1 MELVQQI
8 NTAINQ
14 VVWGV
19 PMLILLLGVGILM
32 TVRSGGLQFRRFGYA
47 MRNTLG
53 KVLKKSEA
61 GEGEITPFQAVAT
74 ALAGTLGTG
83 SIAGITTA
91 VTLGGPGTLFWLW
104 ITALIGMATK
114 YAEVLLAVKFR
125 ERNERGDWVGG
136 PMYYIKNGLGK
147 KWKWLGA
154 LFCIFAALA
163 ALGTGNAIQAGN
175 IVGAINTLVLSFDP
189 SFGGTETLKLVLG
202 IVLAILAGLY
212 LTAVYSDIPFIA
224 KWRTAYIQT
233 AMNTLSHQWLA
244 TAFIPRSVIDKVLAE
259 MEAAREAQIGI
270 NSEWDEGESESR
282 NPTLTNTKGMSKE
295 EIAFYNLFWE
305 VNVPSM
311 QAYVKEHPDAL
322 AAGWSRINIDK
333 SALTAD
339 GTSIRTIQGEQVLA
353 IDARNKIL
361 IARVKGSTYRG
372 VLVIMK
378 DPSRL
383 SLQAAS
389 TLGSVGQVCGKIA
402 EAHGGVIGMTGS
414 GFIDPGGTGNGG
426 TLAGYAMCNGKSYG
440 SHMGYGYKRLE
451 LHKDNRIY
459 IRDSDSSVSPDTTDA
474 VEFSPAMIIDG
485 ETVVNARSG
494 FSDLQPRACLG
505 QSKYGEIIALLVEG
519 RLTTSVGISVPD
531 CAAIM
536 TKHDCMQAM
545 NLDGGTS
552 AMIWY
557 KGKYIMRSSNPA
569 LTAGRTL
576 PNAFVY
582 TGN

>member
-1 MELVQQI
+1 
-8 NTAINQ
+8 
-14 VVWGV
+14 
-19 PMLILLLGVGILM
+19 M
-32 TVRSGGLQFRRFGYA
+32 T
-47 MRNTLG
+47 
-53 KVLKKSEA
+53 
-61 GEGEITPFQAVAT
+61 
-74 ALAGTLGTG
+74 
-83 SIAGITTA
+83 
-91 VTLGGPGTLFWLW
+91 
-104 ITALIGMATK
+104 
-114 YAEVLLAVKFR
+114 
-125 ERNERGDWVGG
+125 
-136 PMYYIKNGLGK
+136 
-147 KWKWLGA
+147 
-154 LFCIFAALA
+154 
-163 ALGTGNAIQAGN
+163 
-175 IVGAINTLVLSFDP
+175 
-189 SFGGTETLKLVLG
+189 
-202 IVLAILAGLY
+202 
-212 LTAVYSDIPFIA
+212 
-224 KWRTAYIQT
+224 
-233 AMNTLSHQWLA
+233 TLSHQWLA

-282 NPTLTNTKGMSKE
+282 NPTLTNTEGMSKE

-311 QAYVKEHPDAL
+311 QAYVKEHPDAR
-322 AAGWSRINIDK
+322 AAGWSRINIDH
-333 SALTAD
+333 SALTD
-339 GTSIRTIQGEQVLA
+339 NGTSIRTIQGEQVLA

-426 TLAGYAMCNGKSYG
+426 TLAGYALCYGKSYG

-459 IRDSDSSVSPDTTDA
+459 IRDSDSSVSPATTAA

-494 FSDLQPRACLG
+494 ISDLQPRACLG

-536 TKHDCMQAM
+536 AKHDCMQAM

>member
-1 MELVQQI
+1 MKLFSAPPRPTGTQRPASDTAQQRPAQQRPAKQRPAQQRPAQQRPAQQRPAQQRPAQQRPAQQRPAQQRPAQQRPAQQRPAQQRPAQQRP
-8 NTAINQ
+8 TQQAYASQ
-14 VVWGV
+14 WTDDAARPRRSAPDDRRRAQQAAPAGKHGRKAKKAKK
-19 PMLILLLGVGILM
+19 PKKKKSLGRRLLILFL
-32 TVRSGGLQFRRFGYA
+32 
-47 MRNTLG
+47 
-53 KVLKKSEA
+53 
-61 GEGEITPFQAVAT
+61 
-74 ALAGTLGTG
+74 
-83 SIAGITTA
+83 
-91 VTLGGPGTLFWLW
+91 
-104 ITALIGMATK
+104 
-114 YAEVLLAVKFR
+114 
-125 ERNERGDWVGG
+125 
-136 PMYYIKNGLGK
+136 
-147 KWKWLGA
+147 
-154 LFCIFAALA
+154 
-163 ALGTGNAIQAGN
+163 
-175 IVGAINTLVLSFDP
+175 
-189 SFGGTETLKLVLG
+189 
-202 IVLAILAGLY
+202 VLAILAGLY

-270 NSEWDEGESESR
+270 NSEWGEGESESR
-282 NPTLTNTKGMSKE
+282 NPTLTNTEGMSKE

-333 SALTAD
+333 SALTDD

-353 IDARNKIL
+353 IDAQNEIM

-536 TKHDCMQAM
+536 AKHDCMQAM

-582 TGN
+582 AGK

>member
-1 MELVQQI
+1 MKLFSAPPRPTGAQRPASDTAQQRPTQQRPAQQRPAQQRPVQQRPVQQRPAQQRP
-8 NTAINQ
+8 TQQRPAQ
-14 VVWGV
+14 QRPAQQRPVQQRPVQQRPAQQRPTQQRPAQQRPAQQRPVQQRPAQQRPAQQHPAQQRPTQQRPAQRSASQWTDDAARPRRSAPDDCRRVQQPAPAPAGKHGRKAKKAKK
-19 PMLILLLGVGILM
+19 PKKKKSLGHRLLILFL
-32 TVRSGGLQFRRFGYA
+32 
-47 MRNTLG
+47 
-53 KVLKKSEA
+53 
-61 GEGEITPFQAVAT
+61 
-74 ALAGTLGTG
+74 
-83 SIAGITTA
+83 
-91 VTLGGPGTLFWLW
+91 
-104 ITALIGMATK
+104 
-114 YAEVLLAVKFR
+114 
-125 ERNERGDWVGG
+125 
-136 PMYYIKNGLGK
+136 
-147 KWKWLGA
+147 
-154 LFCIFAALA
+154 
-163 ALGTGNAIQAGN
+163 
-175 IVGAINTLVLSFDP
+175 
-189 SFGGTETLKLVLG
+189 
-202 IVLAILAGLY
+202 VLAILAGLY

-244 TAFIPRSVIDKVLAE
+244 TAFIPRSVIDKVVAE
-259 MEAAREAQIGI
+259 MEAAREAQIGV
-270 NSEWDEGESESR
+270 NSEWDEEEIASR
-282 NPTLTNTKGMSKE
+282 NPTLTDTKGMSKE
-295 EIAFYNLFWE
+295 EITFYNLFWE
-305 VNVPSM
+305 VDVPSM

-333 SALTAD
+333 SALTD
-339 GTSIRTIQGEQVLA
+339 NGTSIRTIQGEQVLA
-353 IDARNKIL
+353 IDAQNEIL
-361 IARVKGSTYRG
+361 IAREKGSTYRG

-440 SHMGYGYKRLE
+440 GHMGYGYKRLE
-451 LHKDNRIY
+451 LHEDNRIY
-459 IRDSDSSVSPDTTDA
+459 IRDSDSEVSPGTTDA

-536 TKHDCMQAM
+536 AKHDCMQAM

-582 TGN
+582 AGK

>member
-1 MELVQQI
+1 MKLFSAPPRPTGAQRPASDTAQQRPTQQRPTQQRPAQQRPAQQRPVQQRPAQQRP
-8 NTAINQ
+8 TQQRPAQ
-14 VVWGV
+14 QRPAQQRPVQQRPAQQRPAQQHPAQQRPTQQRPAQRSASQWTDDAARPRRSAPDDCRRVQQPAPAPAGKHGRKAKKAKK
-19 PMLILLLGVGILM
+19 PKKKKSLGHRLLILFL
-32 TVRSGGLQFRRFGYA
+32 
-47 MRNTLG
+47 
-53 KVLKKSEA
+53 
-61 GEGEITPFQAVAT
+61 
-74 ALAGTLGTG
+74 
-83 SIAGITTA
+83 
-91 VTLGGPGTLFWLW
+91 
-104 ITALIGMATK
+104 
-114 YAEVLLAVKFR
+114 
-125 ERNERGDWVGG
+125 
-136 PMYYIKNGLGK
+136 
-147 KWKWLGA
+147 
-154 LFCIFAALA
+154 
-163 ALGTGNAIQAGN
+163 
-175 IVGAINTLVLSFDP
+175 
-189 SFGGTETLKLVLG
+189 
-202 IVLAILAGLY
+202 VLAILAGLY

-244 TAFIPRSVIDKVLAE
+244 TAFIPRSVIDKVVAE
-259 MEAAREAQIGI
+259 MEAAREAQIGV
-270 NSEWDEGESESR
+270 NSEWDEEEIESR
-282 NPTLTNTKGMSKE
+282 NPTLTDTKGMSKE

-305 VNVPSM
+305 VDVPSM

-333 SALTAD
+333 SALTDD

-353 IDARNKIL
+353 IDAQNEIM

-459 IRDSDSSVSPDTTDA
+459 IRDCDSEVSPDTTDA

-536 TKHDCMQAM
+536 AKHDCMQAM

-582 TGN
+582 AGK

>member
-1 MELVQQI
+1 MKLFSAPPRPTGAQRPASDTAQQRPTQQRPAQQRPTQQRPAQQRPAQQRPAQQRPAQQRPAQQRPAQQRPAQQRPAQRSASQWTDDAARPRRSAPDDRRRVQQP
-8 NTAINQ
+8 APAPA
-14 VVWGV
+14 GKHGRKAKKAKK
-19 PMLILLLGVGILM
+19 PKKKKSLGRRLLILFL
-32 TVRSGGLQFRRFGYA
+32 
-47 MRNTLG
+47 
-53 KVLKKSEA
+53 
-61 GEGEITPFQAVAT
+61 
-74 ALAGTLGTG
+74 
-83 SIAGITTA
+83 
-91 VTLGGPGTLFWLW
+91 
-104 ITALIGMATK
+104 
-114 YAEVLLAVKFR
+114 
-125 ERNERGDWVGG
+125 
-136 PMYYIKNGLGK
+136 
-147 KWKWLGA
+147 
-154 LFCIFAALA
+154 
-163 ALGTGNAIQAGN
+163 
-175 IVGAINTLVLSFDP
+175 
-189 SFGGTETLKLVLG
+189 
-202 IVLAILAGLY
+202 VLAILAGLY

-282 NPTLTNTKGMSKE
+282 NPTLTNTEGMSKE

-440 SHMGYGYKRLE
+440 GHMGYGYKRLE

-536 TKHDCMQAM
+536 AKHDCMQAM

-582 TGN
+582 AGK

>member
-1 MELVQQI
+1 MKLFSAPPRPTGAQRPASDTAQQRPTQQRPAQQRPTQQRPAQQRPAQQRPAQQRPAQQRPAQQRPAQQRPAQQRPAQRSASQWTDDAARPRRSAPDDRRRVQQP
-8 NTAINQ
+8 APAPA
-14 VVWGV
+14 GKHGRKAKKAKK
-19 PMLILLLGVGILM
+19 PKKKKSLGRRLLILFL
-32 TVRSGGLQFRRFGYA
+32 
-47 MRNTLG
+47 
-53 KVLKKSEA
+53 
-61 GEGEITPFQAVAT
+61 
-74 ALAGTLGTG
+74 
-83 SIAGITTA
+83 
-91 VTLGGPGTLFWLW
+91 
-104 ITALIGMATK
+104 
-114 YAEVLLAVKFR
+114 
-125 ERNERGDWVGG
+125 
-136 PMYYIKNGLGK
+136 
-147 KWKWLGA
+147 
-154 LFCIFAALA
+154 
-163 ALGTGNAIQAGN
+163 
-175 IVGAINTLVLSFDP
+175 
-189 SFGGTETLKLVLG
+189 
-202 IVLAILAGLY
+202 VLAILAGLY

-459 IRDSDSSVSPDTTDA
+459 IRDSDSKVSPDTTDA

-536 TKHDCMQAM
+536 AKHDCMQAM

>member
-1 MELVQQI
+1 MKLFSSPPRPTGTQRPATDSVQQRPTQQRPTQQQPAQQRPAQQHPAQQRPAQQRPAQQRPAQQRPAQQRPTQQRPTQQQPAQQRPAQQRPAQQRPVRQRKPQSADMWTE
-8 NTAINQ
+8 NAAAQPRSSAPDDRRAQPAAQPQTGKHGRKAKKAKKPKKKKS
-14 VVWGV
+14 VGRRL
-19 PMLILLLGVGILM
+19 LILFL
-32 TVRSGGLQFRRFGYA
+32 
-47 MRNTLG
+47 
-53 KVLKKSEA
+53 
-61 GEGEITPFQAVAT
+61 
-74 ALAGTLGTG
+74 
-83 SIAGITTA
+83 
-91 VTLGGPGTLFWLW
+91 
-104 ITALIGMATK
+104 
-114 YAEVLLAVKFR
+114 
-125 ERNERGDWVGG
+125 
-136 PMYYIKNGLGK
+136 
-147 KWKWLGA
+147 
-154 LFCIFAALA
+154 
-163 ALGTGNAIQAGN
+163 
-175 IVGAINTLVLSFDP
+175 
-189 SFGGTETLKLVLG
+189 
-202 IVLAILAGLY
+202 VLAILAGLY

-244 TAFIPRSVIDKVLAE
+244 TAFIPRSVIDKVVAE
-259 MEAAREAQIGI
+259 MEAAREAQIGV

-282 NPTLTNTKGMSKE
+282 NPTLTDTKGMSKE
-295 EIAFYNLFWE
+295 EITFYNLFWE
-305 VNVPSM
+305 VDVPSM

-322 AAGWSRINIDK
+322 AAGWSRINIDH
-333 SALTAD
+333 SALTD
-339 GTSIRTIQGEQVLA
+339 NGTSIRTIQGEQVLA
-353 IDARNKIL
+353 IDAQNEIL
-361 IARVKGSTYRG
+361 IVREKGSTYRG
-372 VLVIMK
+372 VLVVMK

-383 SLQAAS
+383 SLHAAT
-389 TLGSVGQVCGKIA
+389 TLGSIGQYCGQIA
-402 EAHGGVIGMTGS
+402 QAHGGVIGMTGS

-426 TLAGYAMCNGKSYG
+426 TLAGYAMCNGKAYG
-440 SHMGYGYKRLE
+440 DHMGYGYKRLE
-451 LHKDNRIY
+451 LHADNRIY
-459 IRDSDSSVSPDTTDA
+459 IRDSASPVSSDTTDA

-536 TKHDCMQAM
+536 AKHDCMQAM

-582 TGN
+582 AGN

>member
-1 MELVQQI
+1 MKLFSAPPRPTGAQRPASDTAQQRPTQQRPTQQCPTQQRPTQQRPTQQRPTQQRPTQQRPAQQRPAQQRPAQQRPAQQRPAQQHPAQQRPAQQHPAQQRPAQQRPAQRSASQWTDDTARPRRSAPDDRRRVQQP
-8 NTAINQ
+8 APAPA
-14 VVWGV
+14 GKHGRKAKKAKK
-19 PMLILLLGVGILM
+19 PKKKKSLGRRLLILFL
-32 TVRSGGLQFRRFGYA
+32 
-47 MRNTLG
+47 
-53 KVLKKSEA
+53 
-61 GEGEITPFQAVAT
+61 
-74 ALAGTLGTG
+74 
-83 SIAGITTA
+83 
-91 VTLGGPGTLFWLW
+91 
-104 ITALIGMATK
+104 
-114 YAEVLLAVKFR
+114 
-125 ERNERGDWVGG
+125 
-136 PMYYIKNGLGK
+136 
-147 KWKWLGA
+147 
-154 LFCIFAALA
+154 
-163 ALGTGNAIQAGN
+163 
-175 IVGAINTLVLSFDP
+175 
-189 SFGGTETLKLVLG
+189 
-202 IVLAILAGLY
+202 VLAILAGLY

-244 TAFIPRSVIDKVLAE
+244 TAFIPRSVIDKVIAE
-259 MEAAREAQIGI
+259 MEAAREAQIGV
-270 NSEWDEGESESR
+270 NSEWDEEEIESR
-282 NPTLTNTKGMSKE
+282 NPTLTDTKGMSKE

-305 VNVPSM
+305 VDVPSM
-311 QAYVKEHPDAL
+311 QAYIKEHPDAL

-333 SALTAD
+333 SALTD
-339 GTSIRTIQGEQVLA
+339 NGTSIRTIQGEQVLA
-353 IDARNKIL
+353 IDAQNEIM

-440 SHMGYGYKRLE
+440 GHMGYGYKRLE
-451 LHKDNRIY
+451 LHEDNRIY
-459 IRDSDSSVSPDTTDA
+459 IRDSDSEVSPGTTDA

-519 RLTTSVGISVPD
+519 RLATSVGISVPD

-536 TKHDCMQAM
+536 AKHDCMQAM

-582 TGN
+582 AGK

>member
-1 MELVQQI
+1 MKLFSAPPRPTGAQRPASDTAQQRPTQQRPTGAQRPASDTAQQRPAQQRPAQQRPAQQRPAQQRPAQQRPAQQRPAQQRPAQQRPAQQRLAQQRPAQQRPAQQRPAQRSASQWTDDAARPRRSAPDDRRRVQQP
-8 NTAINQ
+8 APAPA
-14 VVWGV
+14 GKHGRKAKKAKK
-19 PMLILLLGVGILM
+19 PKKKKSLGRRLLILFL
-32 TVRSGGLQFRRFGYA
+32 
-47 MRNTLG
+47 
-53 KVLKKSEA
+53 
-61 GEGEITPFQAVAT
+61 
-74 ALAGTLGTG
+74 
-83 SIAGITTA
+83 
-91 VTLGGPGTLFWLW
+91 
-104 ITALIGMATK
+104 
-114 YAEVLLAVKFR
+114 
-125 ERNERGDWVGG
+125 
-136 PMYYIKNGLGK
+136 
-147 KWKWLGA
+147 
-154 LFCIFAALA
+154 
-163 ALGTGNAIQAGN
+163 
-175 IVGAINTLVLSFDP
+175 
-189 SFGGTETLKLVLG
+189 
-202 IVLAILAGLY
+202 VLAILAGLY

-244 TAFIPRSVIDKVLAE
+244 TAFIPRSVIDKVIAE
-259 MEAAREAQIGI
+259 MEAAREAQIGV
-270 NSEWDEGESESR
+270 NSEWDEEEIESR
-282 NPTLTNTKGMSKE
+282 NPTLTDTKGMSKE

-305 VNVPSM
+305 VDVPSM
-311 QAYVKEHPDAL
+311 QAYIKEHPDAL

-333 SALTAD
+333 SALTD
-339 GTSIRTIQGEQVLA
+339 NGTSIRTIQGEQVLA
-353 IDARNKIL
+353 IDAQNEIM

-440 SHMGYGYKRLE
+440 GHMGYGYKRLE
-451 LHKDNRIY
+451 LHEDNRIY
-459 IRDSDSSVSPDTTDA
+459 IRDSDSEVSPGTTDA

-519 RLTTSVGISVPD
+519 RLATSVGISVPD

-536 TKHDCMQAM
+536 AKHDCMQAM

-582 TGN
+582 AGK

>member
-1 MELVQQI
+1 MKLFSSPPRPTGTQRPASDPAQQRPTQQHPAQQRPTQQRPAQQRPAQQRPAQQRPTQQRPAQQR
-8 NTAINQ
+8 TAQ
-14 VVWGV
+14 QAYASQWTDDAARPRRSAPDARRRPPQAAPAAAGKHGRKAKKAKK
-19 PMLILLLGVGILM
+19 PKKKKSLGRRLLILFL
-32 TVRSGGLQFRRFGYA
+32 
-47 MRNTLG
+47 
-53 KVLKKSEA
+53 
-61 GEGEITPFQAVAT
+61 
-74 ALAGTLGTG
+74 
-83 SIAGITTA
+83 
-91 VTLGGPGTLFWLW
+91 
-104 ITALIGMATK
+104 
-114 YAEVLLAVKFR
+114 
-125 ERNERGDWVGG
+125 
-136 PMYYIKNGLGK
+136 
-147 KWKWLGA
+147 
-154 LFCIFAALA
+154 
-163 ALGTGNAIQAGN
+163 
-175 IVGAINTLVLSFDP
+175 
-189 SFGGTETLKLVLG
+189 
-202 IVLAILAGLY
+202 VLAILAGLY
-212 LTAVYSDIPFIA
+212 LTAVA

-270 NSEWDEGESESR
+270 NSEWGEGESESR
-282 NPTLTNTKGMSKE
+282 NPTLTNTEGMSKE

-322 AAGWSRINIDK
+322 DK

>member
-1 MELVQQI
+1 MKLFSSPPRPTGTQRPATDSVQQRP
-8 NTAINQ
+8 TQQRPTQQQPAQ
-14 VVWGV
+14 QRPAQQRPTQQR
-19 PMLILLLGVGILM
+19 PMQQRPAQQHPAQQRPAQQRPAQQRPAQQQPARQQPAQQRPARQRKPQSADMWTENAAAQPRRSAPDDRRRVQQAAPAPTGKHGRKAKKAKKPKKKKSIGRRLLILFL
-32 TVRSGGLQFRRFGYA
+32 
-47 MRNTLG
+47 
-53 KVLKKSEA
+53 
-61 GEGEITPFQAVAT
+61 
-74 ALAGTLGTG
+74 
-83 SIAGITTA
+83 
-91 VTLGGPGTLFWLW
+91 
-104 ITALIGMATK
+104 
-114 YAEVLLAVKFR
+114 
-125 ERNERGDWVGG
+125 
-136 PMYYIKNGLGK
+136 
-147 KWKWLGA
+147 
-154 LFCIFAALA
+154 
-163 ALGTGNAIQAGN
+163 
-175 IVGAINTLVLSFDP
+175 
-189 SFGGTETLKLVLG
+189 
-202 IVLAILAGLY
+202 VLAILAGLY

-244 TAFIPRSVIDKVLAE
+244 TAFIPRSVIDKVVAE
-259 MEAAREAQIGI
+259 MEAAREAQIGV

-282 NPTLTNTKGMSKE
+282 NPTLTDTKGMSKE
-295 EIAFYNLFWE
+295 EITFYNLFWE
-305 VNVPSM
+305 VDVPSM

-322 AAGWSRINIDK
+322 AAGWSRINIDH
-333 SALTAD
+333 SALTD
-339 GTSIRTIQGEQVLA
+339 NGTSIRTIQGEQVLA
-353 IDARNKIL
+353 IDAQNEIL
-361 IARVKGSTYRG
+361 IVREKGSTYRG
-372 VLVIMK
+372 VLVVMK

-383 SLQAAS
+383 SLHAAT
-389 TLGSVGQVCGKIA
+389 TLGSIGQYCGQIA
-402 EAHGGVIGMTGS
+402 QAHGGVIGMTGS

-426 TLAGYAMCNGKSYG
+426 TLAGYAMCNGKAYG
-440 SHMGYGYKRLE
+440 DHMGYGYKRLE
-451 LHKDNRIY
+451 LHADNRIY
-459 IRDSDSSVSPDTTDA
+459 IRDSASPVSSDTTDA

-536 TKHDCMQAM
+536 AKHDCMQAM

-582 TGN
+582 AGN

>member
-1 MELVQQI
+1 MKLFSAPPRPTGAQRPASDTAQQRPTQQRPAQQRPTQQRPAQQRPAQQRPAQQRPAQQRPAQQRPAQQRPAQQRPAQRSASQWTDDAARPRRSAPDDRRRVQQP
-8 NTAINQ
+8 APAPA
-14 VVWGV
+14 GKHGRKAKKAKK
-19 PMLILLLGVGILM
+19 PKKKKSLGRRLLILFL
-32 TVRSGGLQFRRFGYA
+32 
-47 MRNTLG
+47 
-53 KVLKKSEA
+53 
-61 GEGEITPFQAVAT
+61 
-74 ALAGTLGTG
+74 
-83 SIAGITTA
+83 
-91 VTLGGPGTLFWLW
+91 
-104 ITALIGMATK
+104 
-114 YAEVLLAVKFR
+114 
-125 ERNERGDWVGG
+125 
-136 PMYYIKNGLGK
+136 
-147 KWKWLGA
+147 
-154 LFCIFAALA
+154 
-163 ALGTGNAIQAGN
+163 
-175 IVGAINTLVLSFDP
+175 
-189 SFGGTETLKLVLG
+189 
-202 IVLAILAGLY
+202 VLAILAGLY

-353 IDARNKIL
+353 IDARNEIL

-459 IRDSDSSVSPDTTDA
+459 IRDSDSKVSPDTTDA

-485 ETVVNARSG
+485 ETVVSARSG

-536 TKHDCMQAM
+536 AKHDCMQAM

>member
-1 MELVQQI
+1 MKLFSAPPRPTGAQRPASDTAQQRPTQQRPTGAQRPASDTAQQRPAQQRPTQQRPTQQRPAQQRPAQQRPAQQRPAQQRPAQQRPAQQRPAQQRLAQQRPAQQRPAQQRPAQRSASQWTDDTARPRRSAPDDRRRVQQP
-8 NTAINQ
+8 APAPA
-14 VVWGV
+14 GKHGRKAKKAKK
-19 PMLILLLGVGILM
+19 PKKKKSLGRRLLILFL
-32 TVRSGGLQFRRFGYA
+32 
-47 MRNTLG
+47 
-53 KVLKKSEA
+53 
-61 GEGEITPFQAVAT
+61 
-74 ALAGTLGTG
+74 
-83 SIAGITTA
+83 
-91 VTLGGPGTLFWLW
+91 
-104 ITALIGMATK
+104 
-114 YAEVLLAVKFR
+114 
-125 ERNERGDWVGG
+125 
-136 PMYYIKNGLGK
+136 
-147 KWKWLGA
+147 
-154 LFCIFAALA
+154 
-163 ALGTGNAIQAGN
+163 
-175 IVGAINTLVLSFDP
+175 
-189 SFGGTETLKLVLG
+189 
-202 IVLAILAGLY
+202 VLAILAGLY

-244 TAFIPRSVIDKVLAE
+244 TAFIPRSVIDKVIAE
-259 MEAAREAQIGI
+259 MEAAREAQIGV
-270 NSEWDEGESESR
+270 NSEWDEEEIESR
-282 NPTLTNTKGMSKE
+282 NPTLTDTKGMSKE

-305 VNVPSM
+305 VDVPSM
-311 QAYVKEHPDAL
+311 QAYIKEHPDAL

-333 SALTAD
+333 SALTD
-339 GTSIRTIQGEQVLA
+339 NGTSIRTIQGEQVLA
-353 IDARNKIL
+353 IDAQNEIM

-426 TLAGYAMCNGKSYG
+426 TLAGYAMCNGKPYG
-440 SHMGYGYKRLE
+440 GHMGYGYKRLE
-451 LHKDNRIY
+451 LHEDNRIY
-459 IRDSDSSVSPDTTDA
+459 IQDSDSEVSPGTTDA

-519 RLTTSVGISVPD
+519 RLATSVGISVPD

-536 TKHDCMQAM
+536 AKHDCMQAM

-582 TGN
+582 AGK

>member
-1 MELVQQI
+1 MKLFSAPPRPTGAQRPASDTAQQRPTQQRPAQQCPAQQRPAQQHPAQQHPAQQRPAQQRPVQQRPAQQRPAQQRPAQRSASQW
-8 NTAINQ
+8 TDDAARPRRSAPDDRRRVQ
-14 VVWGV
+14 QPAPASAGKHGRKAKKAKK
-19 PMLILLLGVGILM
+19 PKKKKSLGHRLLILFL
-32 TVRSGGLQFRRFGYA
+32 
-47 MRNTLG
+47 
-53 KVLKKSEA
+53 
-61 GEGEITPFQAVAT
+61 
-74 ALAGTLGTG
+74 
-83 SIAGITTA
+83 
-91 VTLGGPGTLFWLW
+91 
-104 ITALIGMATK
+104 
-114 YAEVLLAVKFR
+114 
-125 ERNERGDWVGG
+125 
-136 PMYYIKNGLGK
+136 
-147 KWKWLGA
+147 
-154 LFCIFAALA
+154 
-163 ALGTGNAIQAGN
+163 
-175 IVGAINTLVLSFDP
+175 
-189 SFGGTETLKLVLG
+189 
-202 IVLAILAGLY
+202 VLAILAGLY

-244 TAFIPRSVIDKVLAE
+244 TAFIPRSVIDKVVAE
-259 MEAAREAQIGI
+259 MEAAREAQIGV
-270 NSEWDEGESESR
+270 NSEWDEEEIASR
-282 NPTLTNTKGMSKE
+282 NPTLTDTKGMSKE
-295 EIAFYNLFWE
+295 EITFYNLFWE
-305 VNVPSM
+305 VDVPSM

-333 SALTAD
+333 SALTD
-339 GTSIRTIQGEQVLA
+339 NGTSIRTIQGEQVLA
-353 IDARNKIL
+353 IDAQNEIL
-361 IARVKGSTYRG
+361 IAREKGSTYRG

-426 TLAGYAMCNGKSYG
+426 TLAGYAMCNGKPYG
-440 SHMGYGYKRLE
+440 GHMGYGYKRLE
-451 LHKDNRIY
+451 LHEDNRIY
-459 IRDSDSSVSPDTTDA
+459 IRDSDSEVSPGTTDA

-536 TKHDCMQAM
+536 AKHDCMQAM

-582 TGN
+582 AGK

>member
-1 MELVQQI
+1 MKLFSAPPRPTGAQRPAFDTAQQRPAQQRPTQQRPTQQRPTQQRPAQQRPAQQRPAQQRPAQQHPAQQRPAQQRPAQQRPAQQRPAQQHPAQQRPAQQRPAQRSASQWTDDAARPRHSAPDDRRRVQQP
-8 NTAINQ
+8 APAPA
-14 VVWGV
+14 GKHGRKAKKAKK
-19 PMLILLLGVGILM
+19 PKKKKSLGHRLLILFL
-32 TVRSGGLQFRRFGYA
+32 
-47 MRNTLG
+47 
-53 KVLKKSEA
+53 
-61 GEGEITPFQAVAT
+61 
-74 ALAGTLGTG
+74 
-83 SIAGITTA
+83 
-91 VTLGGPGTLFWLW
+91 
-104 ITALIGMATK
+104 
-114 YAEVLLAVKFR
+114 
-125 ERNERGDWVGG
+125 
-136 PMYYIKNGLGK
+136 
-147 KWKWLGA
+147 
-154 LFCIFAALA
+154 
-163 ALGTGNAIQAGN
+163 
-175 IVGAINTLVLSFDP
+175 
-189 SFGGTETLKLVLG
+189 
-202 IVLAILAGLY
+202 VLAILAGLY

-244 TAFIPRSVIDKVLAE
+244 TAFIPRSVIDKVVAE
-259 MEAAREAQIGI
+259 MEAAREAQIGV
-270 NSEWDEGESESR
+270 NSEWDEGEVESR
-282 NPTLTNTKGMSKE
+282 NPTLTDTKGMSKE
-295 EIAFYNLFWE
+295 EITFYNLFWE
-305 VNVPSM
+305 VDVPSM

-333 SALTAD
+333 SALTGD

-353 IDARNKIL
+353 IDAQNEIL
-361 IARVKGSTYRG
+361 IAREKGSTYRG

-440 SHMGYGYKRLE
+440 GHMGYGYKRLE
-451 LHKDNRIY
+451 LHEDNRIY
-459 IRDSDSSVSPDTTDA
+459 IRDSDSEVSPGTTDA

-536 TKHDCMQAM
+536 AKHDCMQAM

-582 TGN
+582 AGK

>member
-1 MELVQQI
+1 MKLFSAPPRPTGAQRPASDTAQQRPAQQRPAQQRPAQQRPAQQRPAQQRPAQQRPTQQRPTQQRPVQQRPAQQRPAQRSASQW
-8 NTAINQ
+8 TDDAARPRRSAPDDRRRVQ
-14 VVWGV
+14 QPAPDLAGKHGRKAKKAKK
-19 PMLILLLGVGILM
+19 PKKKKSLGHRLLILFL
-32 TVRSGGLQFRRFGYA
+32 
-47 MRNTLG
+47 
-53 KVLKKSEA
+53 
-61 GEGEITPFQAVAT
+61 
-74 ALAGTLGTG
+74 
-83 SIAGITTA
+83 
-91 VTLGGPGTLFWLW
+91 
-104 ITALIGMATK
+104 
-114 YAEVLLAVKFR
+114 
-125 ERNERGDWVGG
+125 
-136 PMYYIKNGLGK
+136 
-147 KWKWLGA
+147 
-154 LFCIFAALA
+154 
-163 ALGTGNAIQAGN
+163 
-175 IVGAINTLVLSFDP
+175 
-189 SFGGTETLKLVLG
+189 
-202 IVLAILAGLY
+202 VLAILAGLY

-244 TAFIPRSVIDKVLAE
+244 TAFIPRSVIDKVVAE
-259 MEAAREAQIGI
+259 MEAAREAQIGV
-270 NSEWDEGESESR
+270 NSEWDEGEVESR
-282 NPTLTNTKGMSKE
+282 NPTLTDTKGMSKE
-295 EIAFYNLFWE
+295 EITFYNLFWE
-305 VNVPSM
+305 VDVPSM
-311 QAYVKEHPDAL
+311 QAYIKEHPDAL

-333 SALTAD
+333 SALTD
-339 GTSIRTIQGEQVLA
+339 NGTSIRTIQGEQVLA
-353 IDARNKIL
+353 IDAQNEIL
-361 IARVKGSTYRG
+361 IAREKGSTYRG

-440 SHMGYGYKRLE
+440 GHMGYGYKRLE
-451 LHKDNRIY
+451 LHEDNRIY
-459 IRDSDSSVSPDTTDA
+459 IRDSDSEVSPGTTDA

-536 TKHDCMQAM
+536 AKHDCMQAM

-582 TGN
+582 AGK

>member
-202 IVLAILAGLY
+202 IVLAILAAVVLFGGVKRLGAVTEKLVPAMAVLYIGTCLAVVLYNAGNLPAVFRDIFAGAFSPNGVTGGAVGSMFLVLSWGVKRGIFSNEAGLG
-212 LTAVYSDIPFIA
+212 TAPMAHATTSEREPVRQALYGIFEVF
-224 KWRTAYIQT
+224 
-233 AMNTLSHQWLA
+233 NT
-244 TAFIPRSVIDKVLAE
+244 II
-259 MEAAREAQIGI
+259 IC
-270 NSEWDEGESESR
+270 
-282 NPTLTNTKGMSKE
+282 TLTGLTLLCSGIDLHYGTMGETALVSSALGTLFTPQGGAVIIALCLVLFAFSTILGWALYGSRCCEFLLGSKAVAPYRIIYVLMTVVGATVE
-295 EIAFYNLFWE
+295 LDLVWSIADTLNGLMALPNLI
-305 VNVPSM
+305 
-311 QAYVKEHPDAL
+311 AL
-322 AAGWSRINIDK
+322 AALSGVVVKTSKEYFKKESGLADK
-333 SALTAD
+333 
-339 GTSIRTIQGEQVLA
+339 G
-353 IDARNKIL
+353 
-361 IARVKGSTYRG
+361 
-372 VLVIMK
+372 
-378 DPSRL
+378 
-383 SLQAAS
+383 
-389 TLGSVGQVCGKIA
+389 
-402 EAHGGVIGMTGS
+402 
-414 GFIDPGGTGNGG
+414 
-426 TLAGYAMCNGKSYG
+426 
-440 SHMGYGYKRLE
+440 
-451 LHKDNRIY
+451 
-459 IRDSDSSVSPDTTDA
+459 
-474 VEFSPAMIIDG
+474 
-485 ETVVNARSG
+485 
-494 FSDLQPRACLG
+494 
-505 QSKYGEIIALLVEG
+505 
-519 RLTTSVGISVPD
+519 
-531 CAAIM
+531 
-536 TKHDCMQAM
+536 
-545 NLDGGTS
+545 
-552 AMIWY
+552 
-557 KGKYIMRSSNPA
+557 
-569 LTAGRTL
+569 
-576 PNAFVY
+576 
-582 TGN
+582 

>member
-1 MELVQQI
+1 MKLFSAPPRPTGTQRPASDTAQQRPAQQRP
-8 NTAINQ
+8 TQQRPAQ
-14 VVWGV
+14 QRPTQQRPAQQRPTQQRPAQQRPTQQRPAQQRPTQQRPTQQRPAQQRSTRQAYASQWTDDVARPRRSAPDDRRRPPQAAPAPAGKHGRKAKKAKK
-19 PMLILLLGVGILM
+19 PKKKKSLGRRLLILFL
-32 TVRSGGLQFRRFGYA
+32 
-47 MRNTLG
+47 
-53 KVLKKSEA
+53 
-61 GEGEITPFQAVAT
+61 
-74 ALAGTLGTG
+74 
-83 SIAGITTA
+83 
-91 VTLGGPGTLFWLW
+91 
-104 ITALIGMATK
+104 
-114 YAEVLLAVKFR
+114 
-125 ERNERGDWVGG
+125 
-136 PMYYIKNGLGK
+136 
-147 KWKWLGA
+147 
-154 LFCIFAALA
+154 
-163 ALGTGNAIQAGN
+163 
-175 IVGAINTLVLSFDP
+175 
-189 SFGGTETLKLVLG
+189 
-202 IVLAILAGLY
+202 VLAILAGLY

-244 TAFIPRSVIDKVLAE
+244 TAFIPRSVIDKVVAE
-259 MEAAREAQIGI
+259 MEAAREAQIGV
-270 NSEWDEGESESR
+270 NSEWDEEEIESR
-282 NPTLTNTKGMSKE
+282 NPTLTDTTGMSKE
-295 EIAFYNLFWE
+295 EITFYNLFWE
-305 VNVPSM
+305 VDVPSM
-311 QAYVKEHPDAL
+311 QAYVKEHPDVL
-322 AAGWSRINIDK
+322 AAGWSRINIDH
-333 SALTAD
+333 SALTD
-339 GTSIRTIQGEQVLA
+339 NGTSIRTIQGEQVLA
-353 IDARNKIL
+353 IDAQNEIM

-414 GFIDPGGTGNGG
+414 GFIDPGGNGNGG

-459 IRDSDSSVSPDTTDA
+459 IRDCDSEVSPDTTDA

-536 TKHDCMQAM
+536 AKHDCMQAM

-582 TGN
+582 AGK

>member
-1 MELVQQI
+1 MKLFSAPPRPTGAQRPASDTAQQRPTQQRPTQQRPTQQRPTQQRPTQQRPAQQRPTQQRPAQQRPAQQRPVQQHP
-8 NTAINQ
+8 TQRSASQ
-14 VVWGV
+14 WTDDAARPRRSAPDDRRRVQQPAPAPAGKHGRKAKKAKK
-19 PMLILLLGVGILM
+19 PKKKKSLGRRLLILFL
-32 TVRSGGLQFRRFGYA
+32 
-47 MRNTLG
+47 
-53 KVLKKSEA
+53 
-61 GEGEITPFQAVAT
+61 
-74 ALAGTLGTG
+74 
-83 SIAGITTA
+83 
-91 VTLGGPGTLFWLW
+91 
-104 ITALIGMATK
+104 
-114 YAEVLLAVKFR
+114 
-125 ERNERGDWVGG
+125 
-136 PMYYIKNGLGK
+136 
-147 KWKWLGA
+147 
-154 LFCIFAALA
+154 
-163 ALGTGNAIQAGN
+163 
-175 IVGAINTLVLSFDP
+175 
-189 SFGGTETLKLVLG
+189 
-202 IVLAILAGLY
+202 VLAILAGLY

-244 TAFIPRSVIDKVLAE
+244 TAFIPRSVIDKVVAE
-259 MEAAREAQIGI
+259 MEAAREAQIGV
-270 NSEWDEGESESR
+270 NSEWDEGEVESR
-282 NPTLTNTKGMSKE
+282 NPTLTDTKGMSKE
-295 EIAFYNLFWE
+295 EITFYNLFWE
-305 VNVPSM
+305 VDVPSM

-333 SALTAD
+333 SALTDD

-353 IDARNKIL
+353 IDAQNEIL
-361 IARVKGSTYRG
+361 IAREKGSTYRG

-402 EAHGGVIGMTGS
+402 EAHGGVVGMTGS

-440 SHMGYGYKRLE
+440 GHMGYGYKRLE
-451 LHKDNRIY
+451 LHEDNRIY
-459 IRDSDSSVSPDTTDA
+459 IRDSDSEVSPGTTDA

-536 TKHDCMQAM
+536 AKHDCMQAM

-582 TGN
+582 AGK

>member
-1 MELVQQI
+1 MKLFSAPPRPTGAQRPASDTAQQRPAQQRPTQQRPAQQRPAQQRPAQQRPAQQRPAQQCPTQQRPAQQRPAQQRPAQQRPAQQHPAQQHPAQQRPAQRSASQWTDDAARPRRSAPDDRRRVQQP
-8 NTAINQ
+8 APAPA
-14 VVWGV
+14 GKHGRKAKKAKK
-19 PMLILLLGVGILM
+19 PKKKKSLGHRLLILFL
-32 TVRSGGLQFRRFGYA
+32 
-47 MRNTLG
+47 
-53 KVLKKSEA
+53 
-61 GEGEITPFQAVAT
+61 
-74 ALAGTLGTG
+74 
-83 SIAGITTA
+83 
-91 VTLGGPGTLFWLW
+91 
-104 ITALIGMATK
+104 
-114 YAEVLLAVKFR
+114 
-125 ERNERGDWVGG
+125 
-136 PMYYIKNGLGK
+136 
-147 KWKWLGA
+147 
-154 LFCIFAALA
+154 
-163 ALGTGNAIQAGN
+163 
-175 IVGAINTLVLSFDP
+175 
-189 SFGGTETLKLVLG
+189 
-202 IVLAILAGLY
+202 VLAILAGLY

-244 TAFIPRSVIDKVLAE
+244 TAFIPRSVIDKVVAE
-259 MEAAREAQIGI
+259 MEAAREAQIGV
-270 NSEWDEGESESR
+270 NSEWDEEEIESR
-282 NPTLTNTKGMSKE
+282 NPTLTDTKGMSKE
-295 EIAFYNLFWE
+295 EITFYNLFWE
-305 VNVPSM
+305 VDVPSM

-333 SALTAD
+333 SALTGD

-353 IDARNKIL
+353 IDAQNEIL
-361 IARVKGSTYRG
+361 IAREKGSTYRG

-440 SHMGYGYKRLE
+440 GHMGYGYKRLE
-451 LHKDNRIY
+451 LHEDNRIY
-459 IRDSDSSVSPDTTDA
+459 IRDSDSEVSPGTTDA

-536 TKHDCMQAM
+536 AKHDCMQAM

-582 TGN
+582 AGK

>member
-1 MELVQQI
+1 LKLFSAPPRPTGAQRPASNTAQQRPAQQRPMQQRPAQQHPAQQHPAQQRPAQQRPVQQRPAQQRPAQQHPAQQRPAQRSASQW
-8 NTAINQ
+8 TDDAARPRRSAPDDRRRVQ
-14 VVWGV
+14 QPAPAPAGKHGRKAKKAKK
-19 PMLILLLGVGILM
+19 PKKKKSLGHRLLILFL
-32 TVRSGGLQFRRFGYA
+32 
-47 MRNTLG
+47 
-53 KVLKKSEA
+53 
-61 GEGEITPFQAVAT
+61 
-74 ALAGTLGTG
+74 
-83 SIAGITTA
+83 
-91 VTLGGPGTLFWLW
+91 
-104 ITALIGMATK
+104 
-114 YAEVLLAVKFR
+114 
-125 ERNERGDWVGG
+125 
-136 PMYYIKNGLGK
+136 
-147 KWKWLGA
+147 
-154 LFCIFAALA
+154 
-163 ALGTGNAIQAGN
+163 
-175 IVGAINTLVLSFDP
+175 
-189 SFGGTETLKLVLG
+189 
-202 IVLAILAGLY
+202 VLAILAGLY

-244 TAFIPRSVIDKVLAE
+244 TAFIPRSVIDKVVAE
-259 MEAAREAQIGI
+259 MEAAREAQIGV
-270 NSEWDEGESESR
+270 NSEWDEEEIASR
-282 NPTLTNTKGMSKE
+282 NPTLTDTKGMSKE
-295 EIAFYNLFWE
+295 EITFYNLFWE
-305 VNVPSM
+305 VDVPSM

-333 SALTAD
+333 SALTD
-339 GTSIRTIQGEQVLA
+339 NGTSIRTIQGEQVLA
-353 IDARNKIL
+353 IDAQNEIL
-361 IARVKGSTYRG
+361 IAREKGSTYRG

-440 SHMGYGYKRLE
+440 GHMGYGYKRLE
-451 LHKDNRIY
+451 LHEDNRIY
-459 IRDSDSSVSPDTTDA
+459 IRDSDSEVSPGTTDA

-536 TKHDCMQAM
+536 AKHDCMQAM

-582 TGN
+582 AGK

>member
-1 MELVQQI
+1 MKLFSAPPRPTGAQRPASDTAQQRPTQQRPTQQRPTQQRPTQQRPAQQRPAQQRPAQQRPAQQRPAQQRPAQQRPAQQHPAQQCPAQQRPAQRSASQWTDDTARPRRSAPDDRQRVQQP
-8 NTAINQ
+8 APA
-14 VVWGV
+14 GKHGRKAKKAKK
-19 PMLILLLGVGILM
+19 PKKKKSLGRRLLILFL
-32 TVRSGGLQFRRFGYA
+32 
-47 MRNTLG
+47 
-53 KVLKKSEA
+53 
-61 GEGEITPFQAVAT
+61 
-74 ALAGTLGTG
+74 
-83 SIAGITTA
+83 
-91 VTLGGPGTLFWLW
+91 
-104 ITALIGMATK
+104 
-114 YAEVLLAVKFR
+114 
-125 ERNERGDWVGG
+125 
-136 PMYYIKNGLGK
+136 
-147 KWKWLGA
+147 
-154 LFCIFAALA
+154 
-163 ALGTGNAIQAGN
+163 
-175 IVGAINTLVLSFDP
+175 
-189 SFGGTETLKLVLG
+189 
-202 IVLAILAGLY
+202 VLAILAGLY

-244 TAFIPRSVIDKVLAE
+244 TAFIPRSVIDKVIAE
-259 MEAAREAQIGI
+259 MEAAREAQIGV
-270 NSEWDEGESESR
+270 NSEWDEEEIESR
-282 NPTLTNTKGMSKE
+282 NPTLTDTKGMSKE

-305 VNVPSM
+305 VDVPSM
-311 QAYVKEHPDAL
+311 QAYIKEHPDAL

-333 SALTAD
+333 SALTD
-339 GTSIRTIQGEQVLA
+339 NGTSIRTIQGEQVLA
-353 IDARNKIL
+353 IDAQNEIM

-440 SHMGYGYKRLE
+440 GHMGYGYKRLE
-451 LHKDNRIY
+451 LHEDNRIY
-459 IRDSDSSVSPDTTDA
+459 IRDSDSEVSPGTTDA

-519 RLTTSVGISVPD
+519 RLATSVGISVPD

-536 TKHDCMQAM
+536 AKHDCMQAM

-582 TGN
+582 AGK

>member
-1 MELVQQI
+1 MKLFSAPPRPTGAQRPASDTTQQRPAQQRPTQQRPTQQRPTQQRPAQQRPAQQRPAQQHPAQQRPTQQHPAQQRPAQRSASQWTDDAARPRRSAPDDRRRVQQP
-8 NTAINQ
+8 APAPA
-14 VVWGV
+14 GKHGRKAKKAKK
-19 PMLILLLGVGILM
+19 PKKKKSLGRRLLILFL
-32 TVRSGGLQFRRFGYA
+32 
-47 MRNTLG
+47 
-53 KVLKKSEA
+53 
-61 GEGEITPFQAVAT
+61 
-74 ALAGTLGTG
+74 
-83 SIAGITTA
+83 
-91 VTLGGPGTLFWLW
+91 
-104 ITALIGMATK
+104 
-114 YAEVLLAVKFR
+114 
-125 ERNERGDWVGG
+125 
-136 PMYYIKNGLGK
+136 
-147 KWKWLGA
+147 
-154 LFCIFAALA
+154 
-163 ALGTGNAIQAGN
+163 
-175 IVGAINTLVLSFDP
+175 
-189 SFGGTETLKLVLG
+189 
-202 IVLAILAGLY
+202 VLAILAGLY

-244 TAFIPRSVIDKVLAE
+244 TAFIPRSVIDKVVAE
-259 MEAAREAQIGI
+259 MEAAREAQIGV
-270 NSEWDEGESESR
+270 NSEWDEGEVESR
-282 NPTLTNTKGMSKE
+282 NPTLTDTKGMSKE
-295 EIAFYNLFWE
+295 EITFYNLFWE
-305 VNVPSM
+305 VDVPSM
-311 QAYVKEHPDAL
+311 QAYIKEHPDAL

-333 SALTAD
+333 SALTD
-339 GTSIRTIQGEQVLA
+339 NGTSIRTIQGEQVLA
-353 IDARNKIL
+353 IDAQNEIL
-361 IARVKGSTYRG
+361 IAREKGSTYRG

-440 SHMGYGYKRLE
+440 GHMGYGYKRLE
-451 LHKDNRIY
+451 LHEDNRIY
-459 IRDSDSSVSPDTTDA
+459 IRDSDSEVSPGTTDA

-536 TKHDCMQAM
+536 AKHDCMQAM

-582 TGN
+582 AGK

>member
-1 MELVQQI
+1 MKLFSAPPRPTGAQRPASDTTQQRPAQQRPTQQRPTQQRPTQQRPAQQRPAQQRPAQQRPAQQRPVQQRPAQQRPAQRSASQW
-8 NTAINQ
+8 TDDAARPRRSAPDDRRRVQ
-14 VVWGV
+14 QPAPAPAGKHGRKAKKAKK
-19 PMLILLLGVGILM
+19 PKKKKSLGHRLLILFL
-32 TVRSGGLQFRRFGYA
+32 
-47 MRNTLG
+47 
-53 KVLKKSEA
+53 
-61 GEGEITPFQAVAT
+61 
-74 ALAGTLGTG
+74 
-83 SIAGITTA
+83 
-91 VTLGGPGTLFWLW
+91 
-104 ITALIGMATK
+104 
-114 YAEVLLAVKFR
+114 
-125 ERNERGDWVGG
+125 
-136 PMYYIKNGLGK
+136 
-147 KWKWLGA
+147 
-154 LFCIFAALA
+154 
-163 ALGTGNAIQAGN
+163 
-175 IVGAINTLVLSFDP
+175 
-189 SFGGTETLKLVLG
+189 
-202 IVLAILAGLY
+202 VLAILAGLY

-244 TAFIPRSVIDKVLAE
+244 TAFIPRSVIDKVVAE
-259 MEAAREAQIGI
+259 MEAAREAQIGV
-270 NSEWDEGESESR
+270 NSEWDEEEIESR
-282 NPTLTNTKGMSKE
+282 NPTLTDTKGMSKE
-295 EIAFYNLFWE
+295 EITFYNLFWE
-305 VNVPSM
+305 VDVPSM

-333 SALTAD
+333 SALTD
-339 GTSIRTIQGEQVLA
+339 NGTSIRTIQGEQVLA
-353 IDARNKIL
+353 IDAQNEIL
-361 IARVKGSTYRG
+361 IAREKGSTYRG

-402 EAHGGVIGMTGS
+402 EAHGGVICMTGS

-440 SHMGYGYKRLE
+440 GHMGYGYKRLE
-451 LHKDNRIY
+451 LHEDNRIY
-459 IRDSDSSVSPDTTDA
+459 IRDSDSEVSPGTTDA

-536 TKHDCMQAM
+536 AKHDCMQAM

-582 TGN
+582 AGK

>member
-202 IVLAILAGLY
+202 IVLAILAAVVLFGGVKRLGAVTEKLVPAMAVLYIGTCLAVVLYNAGNLPAVFRDIFAGAFSPNGVTGGAVGSMFLVLSWGVKRGIFSNEAGLG
-212 LTAVYSDIPFIA
+212 TAPMAHATTSEREPVRQALYGIFEVF
-224 KWRTAYIQT
+224 
-233 AMNTLSHQWLA
+233 NT
-244 TAFIPRSVIDKVLAE
+244 II
-259 MEAAREAQIGI
+259 IC
-270 NSEWDEGESESR
+270 
-282 NPTLTNTKGMSKE
+282 TLTGLTLLCSGIDLHYGTMGE
-295 EIAFYNLFWE
+295 T
-305 VNVPSM
+305 
-311 QAYVKEHPDAL
+311 AL
-322 AAGWSRINIDK
+322 VS
-333 SALTAD
+333 SAL
-339 GTSIRTIQGEQVLA
+339 
-353 IDARNKIL
+353 
-361 IARVKGSTYRG
+361 
-372 VLVIMK
+372 
-378 DPSRL
+378 
-383 SLQAAS
+383 
-389 TLGSVGQVCGKIA
+389 
-402 EAHGGVIGMTGS
+402 
-414 GFIDPGGTGNGG
+414 G
-426 TLAGYAMCNGKSYG
+426 TLFTPQGG
-440 SHMGYGYKRLE
+440 
-451 LHKDNRIY
+451 
-459 IRDSDSSVSPDTTDA
+459 A
-474 VEFSPAMIIDG
+474 V
-485 ETVVNARSG
+485 
-494 FSDLQPRACLG
+494 
-505 QSKYGEIIALLVEG
+505 IIALCLVLFAFYPG
-519 RLTTSVGISVPD
+519 LGAVRVPV
-531 CAAIM
+531 
-536 TKHDCMQAM
+536 
-545 NLDGGTS
+545 L
-552 AMIWY
+552 
-557 KGKYIMRSSNPA
+557 
-569 LTAGRTL
+569 
-576 PNAFVY
+576 
-582 TGN
+582 

>member
-1 MELVQQI
+1 MKLFSSPPRPTGTQRPATDSVQQRPTQQRPAQQRPAQQR
-8 NTAINQ
+8 TAQQRPAQQRPAQQRPTQQQPTQQRPAQQRPAQQRQPQSADMWTENAAAQ
-14 VVWGV
+14 PRRSAPDDRRRVQQAAPAPTGKHGRKAKKPKKKKSVGRRL
-19 PMLILLLGVGILM
+19 LILFL
-32 TVRSGGLQFRRFGYA
+32 
-47 MRNTLG
+47 
-53 KVLKKSEA
+53 
-61 GEGEITPFQAVAT
+61 
-74 ALAGTLGTG
+74 
-83 SIAGITTA
+83 
-91 VTLGGPGTLFWLW
+91 
-104 ITALIGMATK
+104 
-114 YAEVLLAVKFR
+114 
-125 ERNERGDWVGG
+125 
-136 PMYYIKNGLGK
+136 
-147 KWKWLGA
+147 
-154 LFCIFAALA
+154 
-163 ALGTGNAIQAGN
+163 
-175 IVGAINTLVLSFDP
+175 
-189 SFGGTETLKLVLG
+189 
-202 IVLAILAGLY
+202 VLAILAGLY

-244 TAFIPRSVIDKVLAE
+244 TAFIPRSVIDKVVAE
-259 MEAAREAQIGI
+259 MEAAREAQIGV

-282 NPTLTNTKGMSKE
+282 NPTLTDTKGMSKE
-295 EIAFYNLFWE
+295 EITFYNLFWE
-305 VNVPSM
+305 VDVPSM

-322 AAGWSRINIDK
+322 AAGWSRINIDH
-333 SALTAD
+333 SALTD
-339 GTSIRTIQGEQVLA
+339 NGTSIRTIQGEQVLA
-353 IDARNKIL
+353 IDAQNEIL
-361 IARVKGSTYRG
+361 IVREKGSTYRG
-372 VLVIMK
+372 VLVVMK

-383 SLQAAS
+383 SLHAAT
-389 TLGSVGQVCGKIA
+389 TLGSIGQYCGQIA
-402 EAHGGVIGMTGS
+402 QAHGGVIGMTGS

-426 TLAGYAMCNGKSYG
+426 TLAGYAMCNGKAYG
-440 SHMGYGYKRLE
+440 DHMGYGYKRLE
-451 LHKDNRIY
+451 LHADNRIY
-459 IRDSDSSVSPDTTDA
+459 IRDSASPVSSDTTDA

-536 TKHDCMQAM
+536 AKHDCMQAM

-582 TGN
+582 AGN